1 MKKLIGASA
10 LALALLAIGSPA
22 QAECDQDTLRAW
34 IENAIV
40 NARTTLRAQLASDIV
55 NSRTTLRAQLEDAI
69 NNAEATL
76 RAQLQDDIAN
86 SRITLRE
93 QIEAR
98 IDARA
103 EELLDALSHL
113 QNGTGDEKIEEA
125 LRLNRRIA
133 SYYLPAPD
141 GQLEVAR
148 QIVVD
153 TIDDVLASGESVNA
167 AAARLAAAD
176 GEIAAGRYKRGWSFL
191 SQAYFEA
198 IKLVGESQ

>member
-1 MKKLIGASA
+1 MKRLIVASA
-10 LALALLAIGSPA
+10 LILAMLAFAPSA
-22 QAECDQDTLRAW
+22 HAECDQDTLRAW
-34 IENAIV
+34 LEDAIV
-40 NARTTLRAQLASDIV
+40 NARTTLRAQLANDIV

-69 NNAEATL
+69 NNAEETL
-76 RAQLQDDIAN
+76 RAQLQDDINN

-93 QIEAR
+93 QLEAR
-98 IDARA
+98 IDAKA
-103 EELLDALSHL
+103 QEILDAIAAL
-113 QNGTGDEKIEEA
+113 QPGGQEEKIEEA

-141 GQLEVAR
+141 GQLDVAR

-167 AAARLAAAD
+167 AASKLASAD
-176 GEIAAGRYKRGWSFL
+176 TEIAAGRYKRAWTFL